1 MENEKITELLFNRD
15 ERGLSA
21 LKSNYERLIIKIGL
35 GLLHSRPDAE
45 ECANDTLLAVWNSI
59 PPDRPDDLQAYVC
72 KIARR
77 KNIDKLRYNT
87 AAARNLDLMMELDEC
102 VPSGYSIEDKAEAA
116 ELSRTISE
124 WLKNQKEKPRKLF
137 TLRYFYAE
145 SVKNAACECN
155 MSENSAAAA
164 LMRMRKSLKNYL
176 IERGMFYE

>member
-21 LKSNYERLIIKIGL
+21 LKSKYERLIMKIGL
-35 GLLHSRPDAE
+35 GMLHSRPDAE

-87 AAARNLDLMMELDEC
+87 AAARNLDLITELVEC
-102 VPSGYSIEDKAEAA
+102 VPSGYSVEEKADAA
-116 ELSRTISE
+116 ELSGGISD
-124 WLKNQKEKPRKLF
+124 WLKSQKEKPRKLF
-137 TLRYFYAE
+137 VLRYFYAE
-145 SVKNAACECN
+145 SVKSAAHECG
-155 MSENSAAAA
+155 MRENSAAAV

-176 IERGMFYE
+176 IERRMFYE